1 MNERRDYVRI
11 SGKILLEYS
20 LLDKDDFLETNF
32 INISGS
38 GIRFLASKEFRRG
51 DLLDLRIT
59 LPLEDPLLIPATGEV
74 ARVEKLKRKP
84 GYFITAIK
92 FYKIDRSHKEKIVL
106 YSLKNEKKITND
118 KEQRRSHIRIDDRMP
133 VKYSSPGDD
142 GYFETNEVNIS
153 GSGIRIKAEKEYPV
167 GTVVK
172 LKIKLPTAPRE
183 IIPILARVVR
193 VEQKK
198 RKAGDIYIT
207 ALHFAEIK
215 TADRE
220 KLIQYV
226 FQKYRTLL
234 RAYSGR
240 I

>member
-1 MNERRDYVRI
+1 MNDRREYVRI

-20 LLDKDDFLETNF
+20 LLDKNDSLETNF
-32 INISGS
+32 INISAS
-38 GIRFLASKEFRRG
+38 GVRFLASKEFRRG
-51 DLLDLRIT
+51 NLLDLRIT
-59 LPLEDPLLIPATGEV
+59 LPLEDPLLIPAIGEV
-74 ARVEKLKRKP
+74 IRVEKLKRKP

-92 FYKIDRSHKEKIVL
+92 FYKIDKSHKEKIVL
-106 YSLKNEKKITND
+106 YSLKNEKKII
-118 KEQRRSHIRIDDRMP
+118 KEQRRGHIRIDDRMP
-133 VKYSSPGDD
+133 VKYSSPCDD

-153 GSGIRIKAEKEYPV
+153 GSGIRLKAEKEYPV
-167 GTVVK
+167 GTAVK
-172 LKIKLPTAPRE
+172 LKIKLPTSPRE
-183 IIPILARVVR
+183 IIPLLARVVR

-198 RKAGDIYIT
+198 RKGNPLYIT
-207 ALHFAEIK
+207 ALHFSEIK

-220 KLIQYV
+220 KIIQYV

>member
-106 YSLKNEKKITND
+106 YSLKNEKKII
-118 KEQRRSHIRIDDRMP
+118 KEQ
-133 VKYSSPGDD
+133 YSSPGDD